1 MSNKDKL
8 LELISEDLIDSENLV
23 QMLISF
29 LSEDEAAEVLRLNG
43 LDEYFEDDFIDED
56 DEIAY
61 DPDED
66 IEDDNFYGV
75 PFSSK
80 VGE

>member
-8 LELISEDLIDSENLV
+8 IELLDEEALDPRDLSN
-23 QMLISF
+23 MLISF